1 MVHPGC
7 TLTLLLF
14 LRPGMPGRR
23 RPRGEALS
31 TRKDKRRAFVTEPS
45 QTRKSLLCVAAVA
58 ARGESAMRKL
68 AETVICI
75 GIVVVVW
82 GVWRQNYEEV
92 TAGLLGIA
100 LGLAWDFAHER
111 RLTGAQLLERWVPS
125 AGKLR
130 IAGYALAVFAALTA
144 FGVWQGSVPAAM
156 VAIMLGLIVA
166 APLLAAPFVYFH
178 RRSAAKAKA
187 AEDWPQVMGRV
198 ETSFMS
204 QAAAWPAP
212 IVTYR
217 YEVDGRR
224 HHGSRVRFGG
234 TGAMN
239 PTDAE
244 QVLATYYKGAE
255 VPVYYDPERPGR
267 SVLLHGEAAANKG
280 LMWGAGCM
288 AATPLLGAAVIGL
301 FVLLGLLDA
310 ALTAIVG
317 HRVLP

>member
-1 MVHPGC
+1 
-7 TLTLLLF
+7 
-14 LRPGMPGRR
+14 
-23 RPRGEALS
+23 
-31 TRKDKRRAFVTEPS
+31 
-45 QTRKSLLCVAAVA
+45 
-58 ARGESAMRKL
+58 MRKFVEI
-68 AETVICI
+68 AISI
-75 GIVVVVW
+75 GIIIVIW

-92 TAGLLGIA
+92 AAGLLGIA
-100 LGLAWDFAHER
+100 LGLAWDVAHER
-111 RLTGAQLLERWVPS
+111 RLTGAQLLDRWRPS

-130 IAGYALAVFAALTA
+130 LLGYALAIFALLTA
-144 FGVWQGSVPAAM
+144 FGMWQGSVPPAM
-156 VAIMLGLIVA
+156 VAIMLGLVVA
-166 APLLAAPFVYFH
+166 APLLAAPFVYSH
-178 RRSAAKAKA
+178 RRSARQAQA
-187 AEDWPQVMGRV
+187 AADWPQVMGRV

-212 IVTYR
+212 IITYS

-239 PTDAE
+239 PRDAE
-244 QVLATYYKGAE
+244 QVLAAHPVGAE

-288 AATPLLGAAVIGL
+288 AAAPLLGAVVVAL
-301 FVLLGLLDA
+301 FVLLGLVDA

>member
-1 MVHPGC
+1 M
-7 TLTLLLF
+7 
-14 LRPGMPGRR
+14 
-23 RPRGEALS
+23 
-31 TRKDKRRAFVTEPS
+31 FVTEPS

-82 GVWRQNYEEV
+82 GVWRQNYEEMA
-92 TAGLLGIA
+92 TGLLGIA

-130 IAGYALAVFAALTA
+130 ILGYALAAFAVLTA
-144 FGVWQGSVPAAM
+144 WGVWQGSVPAAM
-156 VAIMLGLIVA
+156 VAIMLGLAVA
-166 APLLAAPFVYFH
+166 APVLAAPFVWFH

-187 AEDWPQVMGRV
+187 AEGWPQVMGQV
-198 ETSFMS
+198 KTSFMS

-224 HHGSRVRFGG
+224 HHGSRLRFGG
-234 TGAMN
+234 SGAMN
-239 PTDAE
+239 PTEAE
-244 QVLATYYKGAE
+244 QVLASYPLGAE

-288 AATPLLGAAVIGL
+288 AAAPLLGAAAMAVM
-301 FVLLGLLDA
+301 VLVSLVA
-310 ALTAIVG
+310 
-317 HRVLP
+317 R

>member
-1 MVHPGC
+1 M
-7 TLTLLLF
+7 
-14 LRPGMPGRR
+14 
-23 RPRGEALS
+23 
-31 TRKDKRRAFVTEPS
+31 RKFV
-45 QTRKSLLCVAAVA
+45 
-58 ARGESAMRKL
+58 ESA
-68 AETVICI
+68 ISI
-75 GIVVVVW
+75 GIIIVIW

-92 TAGLLGIA
+92 AAGLLGIA
-100 LGLAWDFAHER
+100 LGLAWDVAHER
-111 RLTGAQLLERWVPS
+111 RLTGAQLLDRWVPS

-130 IAGYALAVFAALTA
+130 ILGYALAAFAVLTA
-144 FGVWQGSVPAAM
+144 WGVWQGRVPAAM
-156 VAIMLGLIVA
+156 VAVMLGLVVA
-166 APLLAAPFVYFH
+166 APVLAAPFVWFH

-187 AEDWPQVMGRV
+187 AEGWPQVMGQV

-204 QAAAWPAP
+204 QVAAWPAP

-224 HHGSRVRFGG
+224 YHRSRVRFGG
-234 TGAMN
+234 TGGMN

-244 QVLATYYKGAE
+244 QLLAGYPKGAE
-255 VPVYYDPERPGR
+255 VPVYYDPQRPGR

-288 AATPLLGAAVIGL
+288 AAAPLLGAAVVAL
-301 FVLLGLLDA
+301 FVLLGLIDA